1 MSRIVGNQL
10 EFLEAQEVEHRKL
23 LETRSFAKFWLLV
36 YENWFKCYPE
46 HAVLFPN
53 IPMDQLLTQEQEDEL
68 GEAVQKRQTVS
79 IHILEPIESLLM
91 SGYSENSGALDDLP
105 AVLTNLFETLL
116 KKTHWKF
123 SCVMA
128 GPDPRRDWDITTMS
142 FHLGQ
147 TPMGCDFATWWTDVK
162 KTLMSA
168 YAEFAEL
175 VFHEYAEDKRRPGVN
190 TTKEAN
196 NNDTKEEADN
206 NDTRNVPTQA
216 LSESSHNDGAADSQ
230 SDLPASS
237 TQPAPSNA
245 QSVEEGS

>member
-91 SGYSENSGALDDLP
+91 SGYSENSGLVSMANERFVREAHCQP
-105 AVLTNLFETLL
+105 AVA
-116 KKTHWKF
+116 K
-123 SCVMA
+123 
-128 GPDPRRDWDITTMS
+128 PDVSSGVREIACS
-142 FHLGQ
+142 NESGNILGKIL
-147 TPMGCDFATWWTDVK
+147 C
-162 KTLMSA
+162 
-168 YAEFAEL
+168 
-175 VFHEYAEDKRRPGVN
+175 
-190 TTKEAN
+190 
-196 NNDTKEEADN
+196 
-206 NDTRNVPTQA
+206 
-216 LSESSHNDGAADSQ
+216 
-230 SDLPASS
+230 
-237 TQPAPSNA
+237 
-245 QSVEEGS
+245 